1 MDVYTVQVRN
11 EFTGEVREIEVN
23 AHYFRDAQIAAL
35 AQLFHADGWRKA
47 TALVPELSR
56 EAA

>member
-1 MDVYTVQVRN
+1 LDIYTVQVRN
-11 EFTGEVREIEVN
+11 EFTGEVRAIEVQAN
-23 AHYFRDAQIAAL
+23 YFRDAQVAAL
-35 AQLFHADGWRKA
+35 AQLFHSDGWRKA

>member
-1 MDVYTVQVRN
+1 MDIYTVRVRN

-23 AHYFRDAQIAAL
+23 AQYFRDAQIAAL
-35 AQLFHADGWRKA
+35 VQLFHDDGWRKA
-47 TALVPELSR
+47 TALVPELSS